1 MSNLNPKG
9 IPIVLG
15 GVERKLLFTLN
26 VMDEIQSHYEKTVF
40 EVLGLLGDANTQTRA
55 VRYLLMVLLND
66 EAEREKFR
74 NKDTDLKV
82 LSEKEVGWL
91 VSYDNLAEV
100 VSAIIRAYGISM
112 PEPDEDEVRDPNG
125 MSSQNN

>member
-1 MSNLNPKG
+1 MSDLNPKG
-9 IPIVLG
+9 ASIVLG

-26 VMDEIQSHYEKTVF
+26 VMDEIQSHYDKTVF
-40 EVLGLLGDANTQTRA
+40 EALKLLIDPMQQTK
-55 VRYLLMVLLND
+55 VVKFLLMTLLND
-66 EAEREKFR
+66 EAEREKAR

-100 VSAIIRAYGISM
+100 VSAMLKAYGMSM
-112 PEPDEDEVRDPNG
+112 PEPDESEKDPNAV
-125 MSSQNN
+125 SRQSN